1 MTTPTGAGQ
10 KWIGRSVK
18 RVEDARLLTGR
29 GTYIDDHPPVGS
41 LFHAAIVRSPH
52 AHARIL
58 GYDLR
63 EALAVDGVVGVITG
77 ADVAEHTKP
86 FSVGVTAPA
95 RYYCAATDKAR
106 FVGEPVAVVVAK
118 SRYVAEDAAELVQV
132 QYEPLPA
139 VVDPERALEPDA
151 PVLHEAVGS
160 NLANNRRLVY
170 GDPDRAFRD
179 ADVVIKERFRFPKY
193 GSTPMETYGV
203 IARWDR
209 FDGVCTVWSNFMG
222 PFIMHPLTAR
232 VLGLP
237 ENRLRFIVPPDIG
250 GSFGIKSLI
259 YPYIALIAVA
269 SKLTG
274 VAVKWI
280 EDRREHLLAS
290 STGTDRVAYRELA
303 ARKDGTVLGMRFK
316 WFDNVG
322 GYIRSPEPGC
332 SFRPTGNFVGPYRF
346 QHLEVDASTV
356 MTNKS
361 LTGPN
366 RGYACGHLYFE
377 TEGMMDRL
385 AEKLGLDPVEVRRR
399 NLIPASAFPYR
410 TPTGGLYDSGDYPA
424 TLDKAVE
431 LAKYDELRREQAT
444 ARAAGRYVG
453 IGVALAV
460 DPSVSNMGYVA
471 TALDPQFRAK
481 PEYLPK
487 SGAVDSATVKVDP
500 LGRVTAIL
508 ATTPQGQGHQ
518 TIVAQ
523 IIADELG
530 LVPEDVTVVDEMDT
544 FTRIWSISSGTYS
557 SRFGSVGTSAVA
569 LAARKLKAKLVAYA
583 AHLMD
588 LPAESLEFRDGSV
601 RPKQGKGPSYSVK
614 DLAGRAHW
622 NTESLPEGMEPG
634 LQATAVFGFE
644 VARSVDQED
653 RVNSSNTYGFIAEI
667 MAVEVDPET
676 AAIKILRYVSVHD
689 AGTIINPMIA
699 EGQIYGGA
707 LHGLGGA
714 LYEELQYDE
723 DGQCLTATFMDYLV
737 PTACEAPPTIEI
749 AHVVSPSPLT
759 PLGSKG
765 LGESSSMTVPAV
777 IANAVSDALAPLGIR
792 ITELP
797 MTPSG
802 LWKLIERA
810 RRSPAA
816 PADRA
821 PVERADRSPAAPA
834 AGHPRSEPTTRTP
847 LQ

>member
-1 MTTPTGAGQ
+1 MQTRT
-10 KWIGRSVK
+10 WIGRPVK

-29 GTYIDDHPPVGS
+29 GTFIDDHPPVANAC
-41 LFHAAIVRSPH
+41 HAAIVRSPH

-58 GYDLR
+58 GYDVSA
-63 EALAVDGVVGVITG
+63 ALAMEGVVGVITG
-77 ADVAEHTKP
+77 EDVARFTKP
-86 FSVGVTAPA
+86 FSVGVTAPIH
-95 RYYCAATDKAR
+95 YHCAATDKAR
-106 FVGEPVAVVVAK
+106 FVGEPVAVVVARD
-118 SRYVAEDAAELVQV
+118 RYLAEDAADAVV
-132 QYEPLPA
+132 VRYEPLPA

-160 NLANNRRLVY
+160 NLASHRRLVY
-170 GDPDRAFRD
+170 GDPERAFRE
-179 ADVVIKERFRFPKY
+179 ADVVIRERFRFPKY
-193 GSTPMETYGV
+193 GSTPIETYGI
-203 IARWDR
+203 IARWDEGE
-209 FDGVCTVWSNFMG
+209 GVMTVWSNFMG

-250 GSFGIKSLI
+250 GSFGIKSSI
-259 YPYIALIAVA
+259 YPYIALIALA
-269 SKLTG
+269 ARRTG
-274 VAVKWI
+274 VPVKWI

-290 STGTDRVAYRELA
+290 SSGTDRVAYRELA
-303 ARKDGTVLGMRFK
+303 ARRDGTVLGMRFR
-316 WFDNVG
+316 WLDNVG

-332 SFRPTGNFVGPYRF
+332 SFRPTGNFVGPYRV

-377 TEGMMDRL
+377 SEGMMDRL
-385 AEKLGLDPVEVRRR
+385 AAALGMDPAEVRRR
-399 NLIPASAFPYR
+399 NLLRPEQMPYR

-424 TLDKAVE
+424 AFEKALE
-431 LAKYDELRREQAT
+431 IARYDELRREQAR
-444 ARAAGRYVG
+444 ARAAGRWFG
-453 IGVALAV
+453 IGLALAV

-487 SGAVDSATVKVDP
+487 SGAVDAATLKVDP

-508 ATTPQGQGHQ
+508 GTTPQGQGHQ

-523 IIADELG
+523 IVADELG
-530 LVPEDVTVVDEMDT
+530 LAPADVTVVDEMDT
-544 FTRIWSISSGTYS
+544 FTRVWSISSGTYS

-569 LAARKLKAKLVAYA
+569 LAARKLKAKLTEYA
-583 AHLMD
+583 AHLMEAPVSD
-588 LPAESLEFRDGSV
+588 VEFRDGAV
-601 RPKQGKGPSYSVK
+601 RRKDGKGASYSVK

-622 NTESLPEGMEPG
+622 HTQSLPEGMEPG
-634 LQATAVFGFE
+634 LAATAVFGFRVSE
-644 VARSVDQED
+644 AVDAED
-653 RVNSSNTYGFIAEI
+653 RVNSSNTYGFIAEV

-676 AAIKILRYVSVHD
+676 GAIRILRYVTVHD

-714 LYEELQYDE
+714 LYEELAYDD
-723 DGQCLTATFMDYLV
+723 DGQLLTGTFMDYLV
-737 PTACEAPPTIEI
+737 PTASEAPTIEI

-777 IANAVSDALAPLGIR
+777 IANAVSDALAPLGVR

-797 MTPSG
+797 MTPDR
-802 LWKLIERA
+802 LWRLIRTA
-810 RRSPAA
+810 RDGARPA
-816 PADRA
+816 
-821 PVERADRSPAAPA
+821 
-834 AGHPRSEPTTRTP
+834 
-847 LQ
+847 